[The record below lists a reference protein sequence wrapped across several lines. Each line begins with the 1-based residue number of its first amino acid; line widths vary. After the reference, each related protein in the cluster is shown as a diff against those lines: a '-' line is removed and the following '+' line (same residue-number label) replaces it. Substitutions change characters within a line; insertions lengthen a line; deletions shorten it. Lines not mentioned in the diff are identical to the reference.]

1 MGILN
6 KIEILKW
13 IILEGIMKDFLKRNI
28 YNIISLLM
36 LIFFALLAY
45 YGYKKG
51 FFDSIESF
59 RTYVLSFGSWAFLIF
74 FIANI
79 MQVVVPGVPGGIILA
94 FGVITFGP
102 LKGFIYNYLSICVG
116 SMLNFLISRTFGQS
130 LVLKMF
136 GEGTF
141 NKYKDKIKD
150 NTYEKFFALAIL
162 LPAAPDDFLCY
173 LTGLSNMSF
182 KTFAKIILLC
192 KPPSILAYSMA
203 WYYGFDWFIQK
214 IQSLS

>member
-1 MGILN
+1 
-6 KIEILKW
+6 
-13 IILEGIMKDFLKRNI
+13 
-28 YNIISLLM
+28 M

-59 RTYVLSFGSWAFLIF
+59 RTYVLSFGPWAFLIF

-116 SMLNFLISRTFGQS
+116 SMLNF
-130 LVLKMF
+130 
-136 GEGTF
+136 F
-141 NKYKDKIKD
+141 N
-150 NTYEKFFALAIL
+150 F
-162 LPAAPDDFLCY
+162 
-173 LTGLSNMSF
+173 
-182 KTFAKIILLC
+182 
-192 KPPSILAYSMA
+192 
-203 WYYGFDWFIQK
+203 
-214 IQSLS
+214 

>member
-1 MGILN
+1 
-6 KIEILKW
+6 
-13 IILEGIMKDFLKRNI
+13 MKEFFKKNI
-28 YNIISLLM
+28 YNIISILVF
-36 LIFFALLAY
+36 IFFVGLAY
-45 YGYKKG
+45 FGYKRG
-51 FFDSIESF
+51 LFDSVESF
-59 RTYVLSFGSWAFLIF
+59 RNYVLSFGNWAFFIF

-102 LKGFIYNYLSICVG
+102 LKGFIYNYISICTG
-116 SMLNFLISRTFGQS
+116 SMINFLISRNFGQS

-136 GEGTF
+136 GEKTF

-150 NTYEKFFALAIL
+150 ETYEKFFALAIL

-182 KTFAKIILLC
+182 KKFAKIILLC
-192 KPPSILAYSMA
+192 KPPSIFAYSMA
-203 WYYGFDWFIQK
+203 WYYGFDWFVRK
-214 IQSLS
+214 IKSITYLTK

>member
-59 RTYVLSFGSWAFLIF
+59 RTYVLSFGPWAFLIF

-94 FGVITFGP
+94 F
-102 LKGFIYNYLSICVG
+102 
-116 SMLNFLISRTFGQS
+116 
-130 LVLKMF
+130 
-136 GEGTF
+136 
-141 NKYKDKIKD
+141 
-150 NTYEKFFALAIL
+150 
-162 LPAAPDDFLCY
+162 
-173 LTGLSNMSF
+173 
-182 KTFAKIILLC
+182 
-192 KPPSILAYSMA
+192 
-203 WYYGFDWFIQK
+203 
-214 IQSLS
+214 